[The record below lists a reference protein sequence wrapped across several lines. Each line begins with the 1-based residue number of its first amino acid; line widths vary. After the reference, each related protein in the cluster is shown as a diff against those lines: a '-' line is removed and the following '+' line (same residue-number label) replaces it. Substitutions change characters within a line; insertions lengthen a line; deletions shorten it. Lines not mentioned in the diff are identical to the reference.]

1 VLDSSRAIWGIK
13 AAGRSGQ
20 QDGDRRIGQDFAQL

>member
-1 VLDSSRAIWGIK
+1 VLDYSRAIWGTK
-13 AAGRSGQ
+13 AVARSGQ